1 MAEGR
6 SLGSAWSSRQQSR
19 HLSPARASVFAMAR
33 PVSHASLSP
42 ARDWWWI
49 FDPRLSLRARAA
61 LSVMVAAGA
70 FTLLTMWL
78 GGRSL
83 QRSLEQQAAQYF
95 EFLAVQVGDKI
106 DRTLYERYRELQ
118 LVASID
124 AVRQASVGQGDA
136 NPALNALIANS
147 PDSGWAGLIGLN
159 GRIVAS
165 TLPALVNTDVSDRP
179 WFRNAQERPF
189 AGGLRDSPELA
200 RTLGATDNDSTRF
213 FDLAVP
219 VAAPNGRPGGVLAA
233 HLRWDWAKNAQL
245 SVVAEPALRE
255 RMAVTIY
262 SGPNDIVLDS
272 ESLGWSIP
280 PSVPSLPEARRFRG
294 ALIESTPEG
303 AKFFTGY
310 ARSRGFRDYRGLG
323 WITVVR
329 QPLERVFAPVVDLR
343 RTLFGWG
350 LAFTSVLTL
359 GTWVI
364 AGRNARRLNSMGAAA
379 ERLREGDVL
388 TVLPRP
394 HSNDEYGRMCG
405 SVGALVEELRAQQ
418 ERPK

>member
-1 MAEGR
+1 MD
-6 SLGSAWSSRQQSR
+6 
-19 HLSPARASVFAMAR
+19 R
-33 PVSHASLSP
+33 PSSHASSRP
-42 ARDWWWI
+42 PVRDWWWI
-49 FDPRLSLRARAA
+49 FDPRLSVRARAT
-61 LSVMVAAGA
+61 LGVMVAAAA
-70 FTLLTMWL
+70 FTILTTWL

-83 QRSLEQQAAQYF
+83 HRSLERQAAQYF

-106 DRTLYERYRELQ
+106 DRALYERYRELQ
-118 LVASID
+118 FVASID

-136 NPALNALIANS
+136 LPTLNALLATS
-147 PDSGWAGLIGLN
+147 PDSGWVGLLGLD
-159 GRIVAS
+159 GRVLAS
-165 TLPALVNTDVSDRP
+165 TTPALVKTDLSDRT

-189 AGGLRDSPELA
+189 AGGLRDIPELA
-200 RTLGATDNDSTRF
+200 RSLGATDSDSTRF

-233 HLRWDWAKNAQL
+233 HVRWDWAKNVQL

-262 SGPNDIVLDS
+262 SGPNEIVLDS
-272 ESLGWSIP
+272 ESSGWSVP
-280 PSVPSLPEARRFRG
+280 PAAPSLPDARRFRG
-294 ALIESTPEG
+294 SLMEQTPEG

-329 QPLERVFAPVVDLR
+329 QPLDRVFGPVGELR
-343 RTLFGWG
+343 QTIFGWG
-350 LAFTSVLTL
+350 LAFTTVLTL
-359 GTWVI
+359 ATWLM
-364 AGRNARRLNSMGAAA
+364 AGRTARRLNSMAAAA

-394 HSNDEYGRMCG
+394 HSSDEFGRMAG
-405 SVGALVEELRAQQ
+405 SVGALVEELRAGQKGP
-418 ERPK
+418 R

>member
-1 MAEGR
+1 MVSTPSR
-6 SLGSAWSSRQQSR
+6 RQQSR
-19 HLSPARASVFAMAR
+19 HLSAVRASVFAMAR
-33 PVSHASLSP
+33 PSSHASVPSS
-42 ARDWWWI
+42 RDWWWI
-49 FDPRLSLRARAA
+49 FDPRLSVRARAT
-61 LSVMVAAGA
+61 LSVLIAAAA
-70 FTLLTMWL
+70 FTLLTTWL
-78 GGRSL
+78 GGRSF

-106 DRTLYERYRELQ
+106 DRALYERYRELQ
-118 LVASID
+118 LVASLD
-124 AVRQASVGQGDA
+124 VVRQASIGQADA
-136 NPALNALIANS
+136 QPALSALHATS
-147 PDSGWAGLIGLN
+147 PDSGWAGLINLN
-159 GRIVAS
+159 GRVLAS
-165 TLPALVNTDVSDRP
+165 TLPGLVATDVSDRP

-233 HLRWDWAKNAQL
+233 QVRWDWAKNVQL

-255 RMAVTIY
+255 RVAVTIY
-262 SGPNDIVLDS
+262 SGLNEIVLDS
-272 ESLGWSIP
+272 ESSGWSVP
-280 PSVPSLPEARRFRG
+280 PPAPSLPEARRFRG
-294 ALIESTPEG
+294 AMIETTPEG
-303 AKFFTGY
+303 ATFFTGY
-310 ARSRGFRDYRGLG
+310 SRSRGFRDYRGLG

-329 QPLERVFAPVVDLR
+329 QPVDRVFGPVGDLR

-350 LAFTSVLTL
+350 LAFTAVLTL
-359 GTWVI
+359 ATWVV
-364 AGRNARRLNSMGAAA
+364 AGRTARRLNSMAAAA

-405 SVGALVEELRAQQ
+405 SVGALVEELRAEQNG
-418 ERPK
+418 PK